1 MVMNTN
7 GTLLSDKMIDRIVD
21 SRLDIIRF
29 SIDGSAETF
38 KRVRGVD
45 LFKIEELEPRLELAE
60 WSGESEQNGT
70 CNGNDNSAN
79 GSCGTTNDS
88 CGAAPKK

>member
-1 MVMNTN
+1 M
-7 GTLLSDKMIDRIVD
+7 K
-21 SRLDIIRF
+21 
-29 SIDGSAETF
+29 
-38 KRVRGVD
+38 KD

-60 WSGESEQNGT
+60 WSGQSEQNGT

-88 CGAAPKK
+88 CGAAPKKQNNNKQGVILYPLYFSLSNFIYNTTNNYEKKRSIQN